1 MCFVA
6 ECVDVFRETGNKYGS
21 QIYEHAIKGVVVGL
35 IPLKLHPKC
44 FGKKEN
50 LVKKKRTIIN
60 NILSYLCLKN
70 DLPGP

>member
-50 LVKKKRTIIN
+50 LVKKKKN
-60 NILSYLCLKN
+60 NH
-70 DLPGP
+70 

>member
-1 MCFVA
+1 MWFVA

-50 LVKKKRTIIN
+50 LVKKKKN
-60 NILSYLCLKN
+60 NHK
-70 DLPGP
+70 